1 MMRKLISLILFIL
14 LILSLASA
22 VFAANFSGYS
32 SWAYAEL
39 TEAEEYGLITDN
51 IRVEMSAPI
60 TREEFAGLAVRLLEV
75 YTGKTPVAAPNDTF
89 SDTKNEYV
97 LKAYTCGI
105 VNGVGEGRFAPESLT
120 NREQIATMVG
130 RTMQLIAPE
139 MDTSYSDER
148 NFSDE
153 DQVADYFLPYVRFM
167 SQRGFI
173 KGSGGK
179 FRPKDNCTRE
189 QAVLIVKRV
198 YEELILSLSV
208 EIEDLTENGGAGQAD
223 TQTTPQDGQSIAG
236 HWSDSGSGYDE
247 YISGNIINSYYS
259 GEVYI
264 FNTDGTFRYAH
275 GGSWPTIS
283 GMVIWDGSY
292 SVSGDTIYLTQIKQS
307 WQPWPDDKAGGPAY
321 TDKAISDTSLRF
333 EFLDADTIAIREEGR
348 SAAFNY
354 YRAKE

>member
-1 MMRKLISLILFIL
+1 MIRKLISLLLFLSSTL
-14 LILSLASA
+14 LLAQA
-22 VFAANFSGYS
+22 AFAANFSGYS
-32 SWAYAEL
+32 GWAYAEL
-39 TEAEEYGLITDN
+39 AEAEEYGLITDN
-51 IRVEMSAPI
+51 IRAEMNAPI
-60 TREEFAGLAVRLLEV
+60 TREEFAELAVRLVEV
-75 YTGKTPVAAPNDTF
+75 YTGKTPAAAPRDTF
-89 SDTKNEYV
+89 NDTKNEYV

-105 VNGVGEGRFAPESLT
+105 VNGVGKGRFEPESLT

-139 MDTSYSDER
+139 MDTSYSDES

-173 KGSGGK
+173 KGSGGQ

-198 YEELILSLSV
+198 YEELILSLLN
-208 EIEDLTENGGAGQAD
+208 EPENIPKNDSKGQTD
-223 TQTTPQDGQSIAG
+223 SQTTPQDGQSITG

-247 YISGNIINSYYS
+247 YKNGNLINSYYN
-259 GEVYI
+259 GKVYI
-264 FNTDGTFRYAH
+264 FNEDGTFRFAH

-283 GMVIWDGSY
+283 GMVLWDGSY
-292 SVSGDTIYLTQIKQS
+292 SVSGDTIYLKGIKQS
-307 WQPWPDDKAGGPAY
+307 WQPWPDDKTGGPAY
-321 TDKAISDTSLRF
+321 TGKSISDTTLRF
-333 EFLDADTIAIREEGR
+333 EFLNADTLAIYEEGH
-348 SAAFNY
+348 SMPFNY